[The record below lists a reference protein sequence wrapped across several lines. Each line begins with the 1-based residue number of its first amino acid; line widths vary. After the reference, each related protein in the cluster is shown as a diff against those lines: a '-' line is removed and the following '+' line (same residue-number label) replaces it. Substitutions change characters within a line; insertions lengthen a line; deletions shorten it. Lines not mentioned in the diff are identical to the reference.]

1 MSNPISKIQKTL
13 SSPSMAMDL
22 IRIYLGA
29 GLLFKG
35 VLFFNNPEFLMSYL
49 SGWHDKFI
57 LVAIMHYIV
66 FSHICGGILM
76 IIGLL
81 SRIACIIQIPVL
93 LGAIFFVHI
102 SEGFNSL
109 SENLE
114 FTILVLFLLVILS
127 IFGSG
132 KLAIDYLLLSKEE
145 KNQN

>member
-1 MSNPISKIQKTL
+1 
-13 SSPSMAMDL
+13 
-22 IRIYLGA
+22 
-29 GLLFKG
+29 
-35 VLFFNNPEFLMSYL
+35 
-49 SGWHDKFI
+49 GWHDKFI